1 MELIKALSVVALLL
15 CSSVNFIQSPSDVF
29 GPVSLLEPT
38 PSAARDFGAVV
49 SEAPVAV
56 MRPGSAADVAR
67 LLAALSSALPAGP
80 GGALRRP
87 RAATAVAARGAG
99 HSLHGQ
105 AQARGGIVVE
115 TRALPRAVEVS
126 RRTDGGAYADVG
138 GGALWVEVLEE
149 CLKAGLAPRSW
160 TDYLYLTVGGTLSN
174 GGISGQAFKHGPQIS
189 NVLQLEVVTGTG
201 EVVTCSPTQS
211 PELFFA
217 VLGGLGQFGIIT
229 RARIPLQVAPPKVR
243 WVRAFYDSFETFT
256 GDQELLVSM
265 PELVDYVEGFM
276 VLNEHSLLSSSVAF
290 PAEINF
296 APDFGSDD
304 DGGGG
309 KKKKVYY
316 CIEFAVHD
324 FQQEDSAAADH
335 VVELVLRKLSFL
347 RPHAYSVEVAY
358 FDFLNRVRME
368 EESLR
373 SRGLW
378 DVPHPWLNVFVP
390 SHGAAAFRDLLMGT
404 VTQGEFEGPVL
415 IYPLLTDRWDGNTSA
430 VVPAA
435 PDGVMYIFSVL
446 RSTDPARCGAAC
458 VEGILEEHRRLADE
472 ACRRLGAKQYLARQP
487 SRAHWRDHFGS
498 SGWDRFVARKARFD
512 PMHILGPGQGIFS
525 RTDSAAASS
534 SSSM

>member
-1 MELIKALSVVALLL
+1 MELIKALYMYAAVVALLL

-29 GPVSLLEPT
+29 GPVALVDPT

-49 SEAPVAV
+49 TEAPVAI

-67 LLAALSSALPAGP
+67 LLAALSSAP
-80 GGALRRP
+80 GSPGRRP
-87 RAATAVAARGAG
+87 RARAAVSVAARGAG

-126 RRTDGGAYADVG
+126 SRRDGGGAYADVG

-149 CLKAGLAPRSW
+149 CLRAGLAPRSW

-276 VLNEHSLLSSSVAF
+276 VLNEHSLRSSSVAF
-290 PAEINF
+290 PAEVNF
-296 APDFGSDD
+296 APDFVSD
-304 DGGGG
+304 DGGG
-309 KKKKVYY
+309 KVYY
-316 CIEFAVHD
+316 CVEFAVHD
-324 FQQEDSAAADH
+324 FQRQDSASADH
-335 VVELVLRKLSFL
+335 LVELVLRKLSYL

-390 SHGAAAFRDLLMGT
+390 SHGVAGFKDLLMGT

-415 IYPLLTDRWDGNTSA
+415 VYPLLTDRWDGNTSA
-430 VVPAA
+430 VVPAS
-435 PDGVMYIFSVL
+435 PDGVMYVFSVL

-458 VEGILEEHRRLADE
+458 VEGILEEHRRVADE

-487 SRAHWRDHFGS
+487 SRAHWRDHFGG

-512 PMHILGPGQGIFS
+512 PMHILGPGQGIFLP
-525 RTDSAAASS
+525 RADSAAAS
-534 SSSM
+534 

>member
-1 MELIKALSVVALLL
+1 MELNKVLYMYAGIVALLL
-15 CSSVNFIQSPSDVF
+15 CSAVNFIQSPSDVF
-29 GPVSLLEPT
+29 GPVALLEPT

-49 SEAPVAV
+49 SEAPIAV
-56 MRPGSAADVAR
+56 MQPGSPAEIAR
-67 LLAALSSALPAGP
+67 LLGELSSAAGP
-80 GGALRRP
+80 GS
-87 RAATAVAARGAG
+87 RAAVAARGAG

-105 AQARGGIVVE
+105 AQARAGIVVE
-115 TRALPRAVEVS
+115 TRALPRLVEVV
-126 RRTDGGAYADVG
+126 RRGDGDGGGDAYADVG

-149 CLKAGLAPRSW
+149 CLRAGLAPRSW

-243 WVRAFYDSFETFT
+243 WARAFYDSFETFT
-256 GDQELLVSM
+256 KDQELLVSM

-276 VLNEHSLLSSSVAF
+276 VLNQQSLHSSSVAF
-290 PAEINF
+290 PAPVNF
-296 APDFGSDD
+296 SPDFGSDD
-304 DGGGG
+304 GSS
-309 KKKKVYY
+309 KVVYY

-324 FQQEDSAAADH
+324 FQQQDSTAADH
-335 VVELVLRKLSFL
+335 VVDLVSGKLSYL

-358 FDFLNRVRME
+358 WDFLNRVRME

-378 DVPHPWLNVFVP
+378 DVPHPWLNLFVP
-390 SHGAAAFRDLLMGT
+390 RHGVARFKDLLMDT
-404 VTQGEFEGPVL
+404 VTQGDFEGLVL
-415 IYPLLTDRWDGNTSA
+415 VYPLLTDRWDGNTSA
-430 VVPAA
+430 VVPAS
-435 PDGVMYIFSVL
+435 PDGVMYVFSVL
-446 RSTDPARCGAAC
+446 RSTDPARCGRAC
-458 VEGILEEHRRLADE
+458 VEGILEQHRRVADE

-487 SRAHWRDHFGS
+487 SRAHWREHFGAAA
-498 SGWDRFVARKARFD
+498 WDRFVARKARFD
-512 PMHILGPGQGIFS
+512 PMHVLGPGQGIFS
-525 RTDSAAASS
+525 WTDSASPV
-534 SSSM
+534 

>member
-1 MELIKALSVVALLL
+1 MVLMALCLYAAVVAVLL
-15 CSSVNFIQSPSDVF
+15 CSSVDFIQSPSDVF
-29 GPVSLLEPT
+29 GPVALLEPT

-49 SEAPVAV
+49 SEAPIAV
-56 MRPGSAADVAR
+56 MRPRSAADIAR
-67 LLAALSSALPAGP
+67 LLGALSSAGP
-80 GGALRRP
+80 GRRP
-87 RAATAVAARGAG
+87 RAAVAARGAG

-115 TRALPRAVEVS
+115 TRALPRAVAVS
-126 RRTDGGAYADVG
+126 RPADGGGGAYADVG
-138 GGALWVEVLEE
+138 AGALWVEVLEE
-149 CLKAGLAPRSW
+149 CLRAGLAPRSW

-189 NVLQLEVVTGTG
+189 NVLELEVVTGTG

-243 WVRAFYDSFETFT
+243 WVRAFYDSFETFN
-256 GDQELLVSM
+256 GDQELLISM

-276 VLNEHSLLSSSVAF
+276 VLNEQSLRSSSVAF
-290 PAEINF
+290 PAEVNF
-296 APDFGSDD
+296 SPDFGSDD
-304 DGGGG
+304 GGS
-309 KKKKVYY
+309 KKVYY

-324 FQQEDSAAADH
+324 LQQQDSAAADH
-335 VVELVLRKLSFL
+335 VVELVSGKLSFL

-390 SHGAAAFRDLLMGT
+390 RHGAAAFKDLLMGT
-404 VTQGEFEGPVL
+404 VTQGFEGPVL
-415 IYPLLTDRWDGNTSA
+415 VYPLLTDRWDGNTSA

-435 PDGVMYIFSVL
+435 ADGVVYVFSVL
-446 RSTDPARCGAAC
+446 RSTDPARCGGAC
-458 VEGILEEHRRLADE
+458 VEGILEEHYRVADE

-498 SGWDRFVARKARFD
+498 GWDRFVARKARFD
-512 PMHILGPGQGIFS
+512 PMHVLGPGQGIFP
-525 RTDSAAASS
+525 RTDYAAG
-534 SSSM
+534 SSM

>member
-1 MELIKALSVVALLL
+1 
-15 CSSVNFIQSPSDVF
+15 
-29 GPVSLLEPT
+29 
-38 PSAARDFGAVV
+38 
-49 SEAPVAV
+49 
-56 MRPGSAADVAR
+56 
-67 LLAALSSALPAGP
+67 
-80 GGALRRP
+80 
-87 RAATAVAARGAG
+87 
-99 HSLHGQ
+99 HSLQGQ

-115 TRALPRAVEVS
+115 TRALPRSVEVS
-126 RRTDGGAYADVG
+126 RGAGAGGAYADVG

-149 CLKAGLAPRSW
+149 CLREGLAPRSW

-276 VLNEHSLLSSSVAF
+276 VLNEHSLRSSSVAF
-290 PAEINF
+290 PADVNF
-296 APDFGSDD
+296 APT
-304 DGGGG
+304 
-309 KKKKVYY
+309 KVYY
-316 CIEFAVHD
+316 CVEFAVHD
-324 FQQEDSAAADH
+324 FHRQDSAAADH

-390 SHGAAAFRDLLMGT
+390 RRGAAGFKDLLMGT

-435 PDGVMYIFSVL
+435 PDGGVMYVFSVL
-446 RSTDPARCGAAC
+446 RSTDPARCGGAC
-458 VEGILEEHRRLADE
+458 VEGILEEHRRVADE

-487 SRAHWRDHFGS
+487 SPAHWRDHFGP
-498 SGWDRFVARKARFD
+498 GWDRFEARKARFD
-512 PMHILGPGQGIFS
+512 PMHILGPGQGIFP
-525 RTDSAAASS
+525 RTDSASAESS